1 MNKRILTTLLLLA
14 FITLAVFGLYLAP
27 MGHMGHDMPC
37 PFAPGGTAICSM
49 PLAHLEHWQ
58 SSLLAVLF
66 EVFVLLSIAFIFLA
80 IRFDPGVGN
89 DPQFERYR
97 LRQRVPIR
105 PPLLQELFSQGIL
118 HRKEPH
124 LYFGSY

>member
-1 MNKRILTTLLLLA
+1 MNKKILATFLLVA
-14 FITLAVFGLYLAP
+14 FITLAVFGLYLVP

-37 PFAPGGTAICSM
+37 PFAAGGTALCSM
-49 PLAHLEHWQ
+49 TLVHIEHWQ
-58 SSLLAVLF
+58 SSFLG
-66 EVFVLLSIAFIFLA
+66 VLLEILVLAAIALMFVV
-80 IRFDPGVGN
+80 RFAPDTGK

-97 LRQRVPIR
+97 LRQRIPMR

-124 LYFGSY
+124 MLSLSY